1 MARNV
6 EDYVDAIG
14 DFTPKDIK
22 ETKKSGIKGTV
33 LQEVEGHKGLIQG
46 KDEGGAKEKETPGT
60 VDKEF
65 MKLCFSVVR

>member
-33 LQEVEGHKGLIQG
+33 LQEVEGHKGIIQG
-46 KDEGGAKEKETPGT
+46 KDEDGAKENETPGT